1 MSTILTFLPAEDFKN
16 VAGTSGGE
24 WAGPCPWCGGT
35 DRFRCWPEHPSGAVG
50 GRYMCRGCGQKG
62 DGIQFLRDHEGMSYQ
77 DACRALQVSPRPLQT
92 NRTAHRSIPWKP
104 KPTMAPAEIWQ
115 HQAASFVAE
124 CSSNMIPESEGMT
137 YAESRGLTADTVAKL
152 KIGWNTMERFEN
164 REAWGLPPEKNAN
177 GNPKKVWLPA
187 GFVIPSHRKSGIV
200 ALKIRR
206 SAWTPEVNMPKYV
219 AVAGSVPGIALGGA
233 SGKPVIVVESEI
245 DAVLVHQ
252 EAHGLVGALALGT
265 ASGKPDADTFAY
277 LQAAPCILV
286 ALDFDEAGIKAFPW
300 WREHFKHSKAWPT
313 PEGKDVG
320 DLASTPGYVR
330 AWIQAAFIGV
340 SKPVLWPTPE
350 PGPIETV
357 TPAGKYACLFAI
369 ASVYGAVLIKDA
381 LGGFTVTCPSTT
393 PQEAAQAARDGL
405 AELAGYIGGRLT

>member
-1 MSTILTFLPAEDFKN
+1 MTPGSA
-16 VAGTSGGE
+16 
-24 WAGPCPWCGGT
+24 
-35 DRFRCWPEHPSGAVG
+35 
-50 GRYMCRGCGQKG
+50 
-62 DGIQFLRDHEGMSYQ
+62 
-77 DACRALQVSPRPLQT
+77 
-92 NRTAHRSIPWKP
+92 
-104 KPTMAPAEIWQ
+104 
-115 HQAASFVAE
+115 
-124 CSSNMIPESEGMT
+124 GMT
-137 YAESRGLTADTVAKL
+137 YAENRGLTVDTVAKL
-152 KIGWNTMERFEN
+152 KIGWNPEECWEE
-164 REAWGLPPEKNAN
+164 REAWGLAPGVNTK

-187 GFVIPSHRKSGIV
+187 GLVIPSRRKVGIV
-200 ALKIRR
+200 AVKIRR
-206 SAWTPEVNMPKYV
+206 TAWTPEDTMPKYV
-219 AVAGSVPGIALGGA
+219 AVTGSVPGLALGG
-233 SGKPVIVVESEI
+233 GPRKPVIVVESEI

-252 EAHGLVGALALGT
+252 EAHDLVGALALGT

-340 SKPVLWPTPE
+340 SKPVLWPMPE

-369 ASVYGAVLIKDA
+369 ASAFGVVLTKDVEGR
-381 LGGFTVTCPSTT
+381 LTLTCTPTM

-405 AELAGYIGGRLT
+405 AELTGYIGRRLA